1 MTWSSI
7 ETSKTNSAFREA
19 FSCFAL
25 TINSI
30 CRKALEPEKIEDEE
44 LKYLFA
50 LIKKIDHPNIMKV
63 DYFIENDVFYVIRTY
78 DDDYVT
84 YFFWKF
90 PRFNFYKFFV
100 YII

>member
-1 MTWSSI
+1 
-7 ETSKTNSAFREA
+7 
-19 FSCFAL
+19 
-25 TINSI
+25 
-30 CRKALEPEKIEDEE
+30 
-44 LKYLFA
+44 
-50 LIKKIDHPNIMKV
+50 MKV

-100 YII
+100 YLT